1 MIRENKLKYLIS
13 SILIILPALVGA
25 AVTKSSGINAVKG
38 GAYFTWLMPIVLFAV
53 HTFLLWLTRYIDPVK
68 QSKKIENIIFFIIPT
83 ISLSVSSIFIAL
95 MLGLDLNISMICS
108 VIMGITFIVIG
119 NYMPKAKRN
128 RTFGIKLKWTMAND
142 DNWVATHRLA
152 GKLFVIAGILSFATA
167 LLPVNA
173 MFISLVVILA
183 IIVILPT
190 VYSYRFYK
198 KQIASGEA
206 TEEDYSYSN
215 QKWQKNTT
223 MVASIIAVLAVVL
236 VVVML
241 VSGKLKFEFG
251 EDAIKIQPSFG
262 GGVELE
268 YLDLVDATI
277 EYRDEKVPGTRVM
290 GYGSMKL
297 LYGTFHNDEF
307 GNYTRYTYTDSEASI
322 VIYIGDDVIV
332 LADETAELTRALY
345 DELRLKIEA
354 AKN

>member
-68 QSKKIENIIFFIIPT
+68 QTKKIENIIFFIIPT

-95 MLGLDLNISMICS
+95 MLGLDLNISMLCS
-108 VIMGITFIVIG
+108 VTMGIAFIVIG

-128 RTFGIKLKWTMAND
+128 RTFGIKLRWTVTND

-152 GKLFVIAGILSFATA
+152 GKLFVIAGILSFVTA

-183 IIVILPT
+183 ITVILPT

-215 QKWQKNTT
+215 QKSQKNAAIVTVIS
-223 MVASIIAVLAVVL
+223 VAAVIIVCI
-236 VVVML
+236 ML
-241 VSGKLKFEFG
+241 TSGGLKFTFG
-251 EDAIKIQPSFG
+251 DNALTVKPSFG
-262 GGVELE
+262 AGVELE
-268 YLDLVDATI
+268 YSELADATV
-277 EYRDEKVPGTRVM
+277 EYREERVPGTRVM

-297 LYGTFHNDEF
+297 LYGTFRNDEF
-307 GNYTRYTYTDSEASI
+307 GNYTRYTYTDSEAAVI
-322 VIYIGDDVIV
+322 IYIDDDVIV

-345 DELRLKIEA
+345 DELIVKIEA